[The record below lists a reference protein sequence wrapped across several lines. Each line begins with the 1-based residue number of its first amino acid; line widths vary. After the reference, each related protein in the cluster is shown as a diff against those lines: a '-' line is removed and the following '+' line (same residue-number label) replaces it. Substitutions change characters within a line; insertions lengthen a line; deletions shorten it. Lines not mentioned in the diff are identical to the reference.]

1 MSTINGI
8 YSGQQTGDKMPGTET
23 KGNNMGQDAFMKLLS
38 AQLQNQDPMKPQE
51 NGEFLAQL
59 ATFSSLEKL
68 TSIETSIKELTTAF
82 QTLAGIDT
90 GETGDSGDTG
100 GDSGTSGD
108 GASDKKS

>member
-1 MSTINGI
+1 VSTINGI

-68 TSIETSIKELTTAF
+68 TAIETSIKELTAAFEALGGTAP
-82 QTLAGIDT
+82 T
-90 GETGDSGDTG
+90 GTDEGSGSGSGDT
-100 GDSGTSGD
+100 STNNS
-108 GASDKKS
+108 

>member
-1 MSTINGI
+1 VSTINGI
-8 YSGQQTGDKMPGTET
+8 YSGPSTTGDKMPGTET

-68 TSIETSIKELTTAF
+68 TAIETSIKELTAAF
-82 QTLAGIDT
+82 EKLAGEAPAENT
-90 GETGDSGDTG
+90 GSGDT
-100 GDSGTSGD
+100 STNN
-108 GASDKKS
+108 A